1 MPSAQSGACPSADA
15 RLNRAI
21 RLSAFF
27 IPSPGIPWGG
37 CRLFPGC
44 PRASPYLHVR
54 LTSLACQADV
64 LRSGTAPF
72 LPLPSW
78 ADAGSQRRASR
89 PQRRICRPAAARLQI
104 CIRAAAFPY
113 PRGCKF
119 VSARLQKTTRAGTG
133 FHPGRYVPASVRVRL
148 CIRADASLHPCGCD
162 SASGQIRP
170 SVRADA
176 TFHPGRYDPASVQVR
191 FYSPSDTRKHPQG
204 CLGASLR
211 V

>member
-1 MPSAQSGACPSADA
+1 MPSAPSGACPSADA
-15 RLNRAI
+15 RRSRAS

-78 ADAGSQRRASR
+78 ADAGPQRRASR
-89 PQRRICRPAAARLQI
+89 PQRRIFRPAAARLQI
-104 CIRAAAFPY
+104 CIRSVANLH
-113 PRGCKF
+113 PRGCIS
-119 VSARLQKTTRAGTG
+119 VSARLQVCIRAGTSLYPRG
-133 FHPGRYVPASVRVRL
+133 CRKLPVRVPVF
-148 CIRADASLHPCGCD
+148 IRADTPLHPCGCD

-170 SVRADA
+170 CIRAGV
-176 TFHPGRYDPASVQVR
+176 TFHPGRCDQASV
-191 FYSPSDTRKHPQG
+191 
-204 CLGASLR
+204 R

>member
-1 MPSAQSGACPSADA
+1 MPSAPSGACPSADA
-15 RLNRAI
+15 RRSRAS

-27 IPSPGIPWGG
+27 VPSPGIPWGG

-64 LRSGTAPF
+64 LRSGTMSFPAP
-72 LPLPSW
+72 PLL
-78 ADAGSQRRASR
+78 GG
-89 PQRRICRPAAARLQI
+89 C
-104 CIRAAAFPY
+104 RAAEARFPSAEADLQARSRSVANLQ

-119 VSARLQKTTRAGTG
+119 VSAQVQVCIRAAAENYPCGYRFSSG
-133 FHPGRYVPASVRVRL
+133 QMRL
-148 CIRADASLHPCGCD
+148 CIRADATLHPCRCV
-162 SASGQIRP
+162 SASVRVRLFI
-170 SVRADA
+170 RADA
-176 TFHPGRYDPASVQVR
+176 TLHPCRCV